1 MLERWFTHVCRPLVN
16 SYPLQQHGDAQSCT
30 AAWRAAEAL
39 VRLHPLLP
47 WQPEDC
53 SSGRWR
59 TAGEAAAAIGG
70 VEAAFGSPTLA
81 GQCIALMLAFGD
93 NKVVPRLLALPPG
106 VATPETAAAA
116 FRVLCTVSR
125 AAHTALRGMQP
136 PGGGGGGSGGAAQR
150 RFTIRVEVTD
160 MLRQLDAAARLALS
174 THSATL
180 PPDQQVK
187 ADRWAGG
194 AGREAG
200 GSMLEVCRICS
211 G

>member
-1 MLERWFTHVCRPLVN
+1 MATP
-16 SYPLQQHGDAQSCT
+16 
-30 AAWRAAEAL
+30 RAA
-39 VRLHPLLP
+39 PLPGGQQRPWCACTRCCP